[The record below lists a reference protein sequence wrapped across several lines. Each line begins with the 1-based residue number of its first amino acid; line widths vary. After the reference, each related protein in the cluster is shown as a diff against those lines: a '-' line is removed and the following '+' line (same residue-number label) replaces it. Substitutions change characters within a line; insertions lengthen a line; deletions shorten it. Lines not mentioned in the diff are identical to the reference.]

1 MRKVCVYTSNRAEYG
16 LLRSVIREIDER
28 NDLSLQLLVSGSHLS
43 HEYGYTIDE
52 IINDGWSVSKRVPI
66 LDDFDDSAR
75 GVCKTMGLAVDRYG
89 EALAELMPDVIVLLG
104 DRYETLCLAVAAQIY
119 RIPIA
124 HIHGGEL
131 TEGLI
136 DEAFRHSITKMSHLH
151 FPSCESY
158 RNRILQLGEQPNQ
171 VFNVGALGVENT
183 RRVTL
188 LDVGELSE
196 SIGFQLDSPFFLVT
210 FHPVTLE
217 TETAADQLDELFAA
231 FDMFPDYGVLMTK
244 ANFDSGGQIIN
255 SKLEAYAALNSDRCL
270 AVASL
275 GLVRYLSAMKMAAAV
290 VGNSSSGILEAP
302 SFKVPTVNIGDRQK
316 GRVRAQSVVDCK
328 PDRKSIKTALDSV
341 LDSKFRETLADM
353 NSPFERPDT
362 AATIVEVIAS
372 AKLEGLLKKPFYNI
386 P

>member
-1 MRKVCVYTSNRAEYG
+1 
-16 LLRSVIREIDER
+16 
-28 NDLSLQLLVSGSHLS
+28 
-43 HEYGYTIDE
+43 
-52 IINDGWSVSKRVPI
+52 
-66 LDDFDDSAR
+66 
-75 GVCKTMGLAVDRYG
+75 MGLAVAGYG
-89 EALAELMPDVIVLLG
+89 EALAELEPDVIVILG
-104 DRYETLCLAVAAQIY
+104 DRYEALCLAVAAQIH
-119 RIPIA
+119 RIPVA

-151 FPSCESY
+151 FPSCDSY
-158 RNRILQLGEQPNQ
+158 RSRILQLGEQPNQ
-171 VFNVGALGVENT
+171 VFNVGALGVENI
-183 RRVTL
+183 RNISL
-188 LDVGELSE
+188 LDVGELSD
-196 SIGFQLDSPFFLVT
+196 SIGFPLDAPFFLVT

-217 TETAADQLDELFAA
+217 SETAGEQLDELFAA
-231 FDMFPDYGVLMTK
+231 FDMFPDHRVLMTK
-244 ANFDSGGQIIN
+244 ANSDSGGQIIN

-275 GLVRYLSAMKMAAAV
+275 GLVRYLSAMRIAAAV

-316 GRVRAQSVVDCK
+316 GRVRAQSVVDCE
-328 PDRKSIKTALDSV
+328 PDRNSIKMALDSV

-353 NSPFERPDT
+353 NSPFERPNT

-372 AKLEGLLKKPFYNI
+372 AKLEGLLKKPFYNL